1 MVPSYIFEYLKSIFL
16 QFCGI
21 FYKYMYAPF
30 DFFRYEQMKYPGAPE
45 HPHGQTLSPQWATVV

>member
-1 MVPSYIFEYLKSIFL
+1 MP
-16 QFCGI
+16 FCGI
-21 FYKYMYAPF
+21 FYKYAPF